1 VNIFIIGATGF
12 VGSNIVRR
20 LAANGHT
27 ATGFARNAA
36 GAAKVSAC
44 GGTPHIGEFD
54 LTLLSELARAADAT
68 VFAPQLPDQDREYEV
83 VSSLLSALEGT
94 GKGFLFTS
102 GTGVLG
108 QRTDG
113 AWSEA
118 SYAEDDPFVPSKYL
132 LRRRETEELTRAAAG
147 RGVRAMVV
155 RPPLIWGDG
164 YHGFVDQILT
174 SIQKTGSACYIG
186 GGLNLYSH
194 VHVGDL
200 AGLYQLAIETG
211 RAGGLYHA
219 VAGELN
225 NRILAELVAR
235 QQGVPTRS
243 VTIAEA
249 IGIWGKFVTL
259 VVLAVC
265 SRSRSPRSRQE
276 LGWQPRHLDPT
287 DAILAG
293 ELNGRRLPPVTAE

>member
-1 VNIFIIGATGF
+1 V
-12 VGSNIVRR
+12 
-20 LAANGHT
+20 LA
-27 ATGFARNAA
+27 
-36 GAAKVSAC
+36 
-44 GGTPHIGEFD
+44 
-54 LTLLSELARAADAT
+54 ELARAADAT
-68 VFAPQLPDQDREYEV
+68 VFAPQLPDQEREYEV

-94 GKGFLFTS
+94 DRAFLFTS

-113 AWSEA
+113 AWSED
-118 SYAEDDPFVPSKYL
+118 SYAEDDTFVPSRYL
-132 LRRRETEELTRAAAG
+132 LRRRETEDLTRAAAT

-155 RPPLIWGDG
+155 RPPLIWGEG

-174 SIQKTGSACYIG
+174 SIERTGAACYIG
-186 GGLNLYSH
+186 SGLNLYSH
-194 VHVGDL
+194 VHVRDL
-200 AGLYQLAIETG
+200 AHVYQLAIETG

-225 NRILAELVAR
+225 NRVLAGLVAR
-235 QQGVPTRS
+235 QQGVQTRS

-259 VVLAVC
+259 VVLSVC

-276 LGWQPRHLDPT
+276 LGWRPRHLDPT

-293 ELNGRRLPPVTAE
+293 ELNGRRRN

>member
-1 VNIFIIGATGF
+1 VNIFVIGATGF

-20 LAANGHT
+20 LAASGYSV
-27 ATGFARNAA
+27 TGFARDTA
-36 GAAKVSAC
+36 GAAKVSAS
-44 GGTPHIGEFD
+44 GGAPHIGEFD
-54 LTLLSELARAADAT
+54 LTLLTELARAADAT

-94 GKGFLFTS
+94 DRGFLFTS

-113 AWSEA
+113 AWSED
-118 SYAEDDPFVPSKYL
+118 SYAEDDSFVASKGL
-132 LRRRETEELTRAAAG
+132 LRRRETEDLTRAAAG

-155 RPPLIWGDG
+155 RPPLIWGEG

-174 SIQKTGSACYIG
+174 SIEKTGAACYIG
-186 GGLNLYSH
+186 SGLNLYSH
-194 VHVGDL
+194 VHVADL
-200 AGLYQLAIETG
+200 AEVYQLAIETG

-225 NRILAELVAR
+225 NRMLAELVAR
-235 QQGVPTRS
+235 QQGVSTRS

-249 IGIWGKFVTL
+249 IDIWGKFVTL
-259 VVLAVC
+259 VVLSVC
-265 SRSRSPRSRQE
+265 SRSRSPRSRRE
-276 LGWQPRHLDPT
+276 LGWRPRLLDPT

-293 ELNGRRLPPVTAE
+293 ELNGRRRN

>member
-1 VNIFIIGATGF
+1 MNIFVIGATGF
-12 VGSNIVRR
+12 VGSHIVRQ
-20 LAANGHT
+20 LAASGYT
-27 ATGFARNAA
+27 VTGFTRDAT
-36 GAAKVSAC
+36 GAAKVSAS
-44 GGTPHIGEFD
+44 GATPHVGEFD
-54 LTLLSELARAADAT
+54 LGLLSELARAADAT

-83 VSSLLSALEGT
+83 VASLLSALAGT

-113 AWSEA
+113 AWSEE
-118 SYAEDDPFVPSKYL
+118 SYAEDDPFVPSRYL
-132 LRRRETEELTRAAAG
+132 LRRRDTEVLTRAAAG
-147 RGVRAMVV
+147 RGIRAMVV

-164 YHGFVDQILT
+164 YHGFVTQILT
-174 SIQKTGSACYIG
+174 SVEKTGSACYIG
-186 GGLNLYSH
+186 DGLNLYSH

-225 NRILAELVAR
+225 NRMLAELVAR
-235 QQGVPTRS
+235 QQGVSTRS
-243 VTIAEA
+243 VTIGQA
-249 IGIWGKFVTL
+249 IDIWGKFVAL
-259 VVLAVC
+259 VVLAAC

-293 ELNGRRLPPVTAE
+293 ELNGHRRHQGG

>member
-1 VNIFIIGATGF
+1 VNIFVIGATGF
-12 VGSNIVRR
+12 VGSNTVRH
-20 LAANGHT
+20 LAASGHNV
-27 ATGFARNAA
+27 TGFARDAA
-36 GAAKVSAC
+36 GAAKISAS
-44 GGTPHIGEFD
+44 GGTPHVGEFD
-54 LTLLSELARAADAT
+54 VPVLAELARAADAT
-68 VFAPQLPDQDREYEV
+68 VFAPQLPDQEREYEV

-94 GKGFLFTS
+94 DRAFLFTS

-113 AWSEA
+113 AWSED
-118 SYAEDDPFVPSKYL
+118 SYAEDDTFVPSRYL
-132 LRRRETEELTRAAAG
+132 LRRRETEDLTRAAAT

-155 RPPLIWGDG
+155 RPPLIWGEG

-174 SIQKTGSACYIG
+174 SIERTGAACYIG
-186 GGLNLYSH
+186 SGLNLYSH
-194 VHVGDL
+194 VHVRDL
-200 AGLYQLAIETG
+200 AHVYQLAIETG

-225 NRILAELVAR
+225 NRVLAGLVAR
-235 QQGVPTRS
+235 QQGVQTRS

-259 VVLAVC
+259 VVLSVC

-276 LGWQPRHLDPT
+276 LGWRPRHLDPT

-293 ELNGRRLPPVTAE
+293 ELNGRRRN